1 MRIYANQYSIF
12 PNQYSLFNYCNFKA
26 TTSYNQEKFVSSPST
41 NCKPTKALHLTYEEI
56 LAALKKK
63 TYQPVYFLHGT
74 EAYFI
79 DAITDYIE
87 KNVLSDA
94 EKSFNQMVFYGKDT
108 DHRTLIDA
116 ASRYPMM
123 AKHQVILLKEAQE
136 MKTLKEIQ
144 SYIEKPVPTTILVI
158 CYKYKKFDSRTKL
171 GKALKKNAL
180 VFNAA
185 KLYDNQISAWIDK
198 YMKGKGL
205 EMDVAATSLV
215 AEYLGTDLS
224 KIANEMEKLVINLP
238 KGATVT
244 DKDIQDHV
252 GISKEFNVFELQNAL
267 GERDILKAN
276 RIINYF
282 IANPKKNPLVV
293 VVGTLYN
300 YFSKVYMSYFLK
312 NLSDGELAKGLGHF
326 AKNDYAAAFIVKKYK
341 VAIRNYRQ
349 SQTEKILG
357 ILKEYDL
364 KSKGVNR
371 NSASDGG
378 LMKEM
383 IYQILH

>member
-1 MRIYANQYSIF
+1 M
-12 PNQYSLFNYCNFKA
+12 
-26 TTSYNQEKFVSSPST
+26 
-41 NCKPTKALHLTYEEI
+41 TYKEI
-56 LAALKKK
+56 IGSLKKK
-63 TYQPVYFLHGT
+63 EYQAVYFLHGT

-79 DAITDYIE
+79 DAIASYIE
-87 KNVLSDA
+87 KNVLSEA

-108 DHRTLIDA
+108 DHKTLIDA

-123 AKHQVILLKEAQE
+123 ASRQVILLKEAQE

-144 SYIEKPVPTTILVI
+144 AYVEKAVPTTILVI
-158 CYKYKKFDSRTKL
+158 CYKYKKFDTRTKL
-171 GKALKKNAL
+171 GKALKKHAL
-180 VFNAA
+180 IFTAN
-185 KLYDNQISAWIDK
+185 KLYDNQIGAWIDD
-198 YMKGKGL
+198 YMKTKGL
-205 EMDVAATSLV
+205 EMSATATNLV
-215 AEYLGTDLS
+215 AEYLGTNLS
-224 KIANEMEKLVINLP
+224 KIVNEMEKLVINIP
-238 KGATVT
+238 KGTTIT
-244 DKDIQDHV
+244 DKHIQEHI

-267 GERDILKAN
+267 GERKILKAN

-282 IANPKKNPLVV
+282 IANPRKNPLVV

-300 YFSKVYMSYFLK
+300 FFSKVYMSYFLK

-326 AKNDYAAAFIVKKYK
+326 AKNDYAAAFLVKKYK
-341 VAIRNYRQ
+341 LAMRNYRQ
-349 SQTEKILG
+349 DQIEKILG

-371 NSASDGG
+371 NTTPDGG